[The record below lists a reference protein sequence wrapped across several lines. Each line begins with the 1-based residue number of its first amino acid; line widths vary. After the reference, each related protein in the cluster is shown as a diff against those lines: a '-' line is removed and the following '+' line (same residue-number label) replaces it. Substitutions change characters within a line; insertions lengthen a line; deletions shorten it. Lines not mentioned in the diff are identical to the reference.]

1 MCISKF
7 INILT
12 DVDIPFGRT
21 RAFINKTTTPWCY
34 RNSIYQTRSIS
45 KTSFLQLNFSVQFI
59 FFTFLLFSKTN
70 RHKKRINN
78 FSITM
83 EDNHSPQ
90 ELKGSSTVNGGADHG
105 WQKVTYAKRQNKK
118 KSNDTKT
125 VANSDKLL
133 PNGTLSGGD
142 GVFHSLELHSEERR
156 RRIAEARRAADSEF
170 DDDALVRSKQHRRDE
185 YDDDDDDD
193 DDEVD
198 HSAENGK
205 AEEEKKVKVKKPK
218 KPKVTVAEAAAKIDS
233 ADLGAFLVD
242 ISFVG
247 SYEMQQDIQM
257 MRFADYFG
265 RAFSAVSSS
274 QFTWVKLFRESTV
287 AKIADVPLSHLSDAV
302 YKTSTDWINQ
312 RSPEALSSFVLWCL
326 DSILADLGSQL
337 TVAKGSKKAV
347 QHVASKSQ
355 VAIFIVL
362 AMVLRRKPDSLI
374 AVLPA
379 LRENAKYQGQDKL
392 TVIVWMIAQASLGDL
407 SVGLYAWARNLLPIV
422 NSKTGNPQSRD
433 LVLQLVEKILSTP
446 KARPILVN
454 GAVRKGERLIPP
466 SSFEILVRVT
476 YPQSSAR
483 LKATERF
490 EAIYPTLKEVSL
502 GGSPGS
508 KAMKQVSQQIFNFAI
523 KAAGENN
530 PELSK
535 EAEDIFIWCL
545 GQSTECY
552 KHWGIVYE
560 DNIKA
565 SVAILKKLSDE
576 WKVQSTKLSP
586 YEPLRE
592 TLKNFRQKNEK
603 ALATGTDDAR
613 QALFK
618 AADKY
623 SKLILGRV
631 SGGHGCVTCL
641 TFTVLAAAVGAFV
654 LSPNMVEYLDFKK
667 LPVIFN
673 SQF

>member
-1 MCISKF
+1 
-7 INILT
+7 
-12 DVDIPFGRT
+12 
-21 RAFINKTTTPWCY
+21 
-34 RNSIYQTRSIS
+34 
-45 KTSFLQLNFSVQFI
+45 
-59 FFTFLLFSKTN
+59 
-70 RHKKRINN
+70 
-78 FSITM
+78 M
-83 EDNHSPQ
+83 EDNNSAH
-90 ELKGSSTVNGGADHG
+90 ELNGSVTANGGADHG

-118 KSNDTKT
+118 KPNDTKT
-125 VANSDKLL
+125 VANSDKFL

-170 DDDALVRSKQHRRDE
+170 DDEALVRSKQHRRDD
-185 YDDDDDDD
+185 YDDD

-205 AEEEKKVKVKKPK
+205 VEEEKKVKVKKPK

-233 ADLGAFLVD
+233 DDLGAFLVD
-242 ISFVG
+242 ISG
-247 SYEMQQDIQM
+247 SYETQQDIQM

-274 QFTWVKLFRESTV
+274 QFPWVKLFRESTV

-312 RSPEALSSFVLWCL
+312 RSPEALSLFVIWCL

-347 QHVASKSQ
+347 KHVASKSQ

-392 TVIVWMIAQASLGDL
+392 TVIVWVIAQASLGDL

-422 NSKTGNPQSRD
+422 SSKTGNPQSRD

-483 LKATERF
+483 VKATERF

-502 GGSPGS
+502 GGSSGS

-530 PELSK
+530 PVLSK
-535 EAEDIFIWCL
+535 EAGDIFIWCL

-552 KHWGIVYE
+552 KHWGIAYQ
-560 DNIKA
+560 DNIEA
-565 SVAILKKLSDE
+565 SVLILKKLSDE

-603 ALATGTDDAR
+603 ALATVTDDAR

-618 AADKY
+618 DADKY

-667 LPVIFN
+667 LPLVFN